1 MNPLVSSPLMK
12 EEIFGP
18 ILPIITYNTIEDA
31 IKFINDRDK
40 PLAIYYFGSNSNSNK
55 NLIKV
60 QNSTSSGS
68 FVVNEVITQMLNPYL
83 PFGGVGAS
91 GYGRL
96 HGKQGFDECSN
107 LKSILRKGAWTG
119 YYPLN

>member
-1 MNPLVSSPLMK
+1 MK

-31 IKFINDRDK
+31 IKFINERDK
-40 PLAIYYFGSNSNSNK
+40 PLAIYYFGSNSDRNS

-60 QNSTSSGS
+60 QEQTSSGS
-68 FVVNEVITQMLNPYL
+68 FVVNEVIVQMLSSHL

-96 HGKQGFDECSN
+96 HGK
-107 LKSILRKGAWTG
+107 
-119 YYPLN
+119 

>member
-1 MNPLVSSPLMK
+1 MK